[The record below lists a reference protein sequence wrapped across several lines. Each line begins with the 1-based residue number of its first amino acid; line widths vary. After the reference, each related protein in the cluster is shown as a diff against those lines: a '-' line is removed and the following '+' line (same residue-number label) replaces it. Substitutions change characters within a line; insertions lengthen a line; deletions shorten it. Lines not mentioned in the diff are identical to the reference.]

1 MAEKICVMS
10 PKGGVGKTTLA
21 LNLGLHLAEN
31 HGKKTIVLDSNTH
44 AANLSFYLGL
54 PNLPITLND
63 VIKWN
68 LPVEK
73 AIYAYSRNFH
83 FVPATIR
90 FEKKIDL
97 VNTRHFKEII
107 DKVSPYY
114 DYIIFDSPPGVGK
127 DVKTLISQSDRTIM
141 ITTPDLPTVATCL
154 KGSFLIKKQQKPLSV
169 VVNKSLGYKY
179 ELSVE
184 EIAEMLEPDEIHVI
198 PFDFKAKEA
207 VAKREPLF
215 HNRKSKV
222 TKKIEQIAR
231 GLVQEV
237 EQEIEAEKS
246 LFSKILSFFKR

>member
-31 HGKKTIVLDSNTH
+31 HEKKTIVFDSNTH

-68 LPVEK
+68 LPIEK
-73 AIYAYSRNFH
+73 AIYAYSKNFH

-90 FEKKIDL
+90 FEKKTDL
-97 VNTRHFKEII
+97 VNTSYFKKMV
-107 DKVSPYY
+107 DKVAPYY
-114 DYIIFDSPPGVGK
+114 DYVIFDSPPGVGK
-127 DVKTLISQSDRTIM
+127 DVKTLISQSDRAIM
-141 ITTPDLPTVATCL
+141 VTTPDLPTVATCL
-154 KGSFLIKKQQKPLSV
+154 KGSFLVRKQNKPLSV

-179 ELSVE
+179 ELPLE
-184 EIAEMLEPDEIHVI
+184 EIAEMLKPDEIHVI

-231 GLVQEV
+231 SLVQDIEH
-237 EQEIEAEKS
+237 EIEAEKN
-246 LFSKILSFFKR
+246 LLLRILSFFRR